1 MWRFNN
7 FGESD
12 KKSKSENLKIKRKYE
27 RTAYEQSIIE
37 TINDHP
43 IDLAMDEPN
52 HNQLDAELILA
63 NQNQLDAEIILA
75 NHNRL
80 DPSIIL
86 ANQNRLDP
94 ELILSNNKLMEMDS
108 FEDETDD
115 ESFVAEDLDYDDA
128 SSESNFSDSSL
139 ASDLDNLNEYYNQVD
154 PFEKEIYKNSEI
166 KFKHF
171 ISIFVKFFGDQHLP
185 DKTLDKILKF
195 LRVKLP
201 SEGLNIPKTY
211 KSLVNNCNYIGKKS
225 T

>member
-63 NQNQLDAEIILA
+63 NQNQLDAELILANQNQLDAEIILA

-108 FEDETDD
+108 FEDETVD

-166 KFKHF
+166 RFLIVF
-171 ISIFVKFFGDQHLP
+171 ES
-185 DKTLDKILKF
+185 KILEKIE
-195 LRVKLP
+195 VKRTQRL
-201 SEGLNIPKTY
+201 L
-211 KSLVNNCNYIGKKS
+211 SLM
-225 T
+225 